1 MLAGTFAYKCH
12 GNDARTIVLD
22 WEKKLITAAD
32 GTKYQG
38 AYYLS
43 SHSMKPYAQEDLN
56 AMTIDVLRYPQVDVF
71 WQELYMLVQTKS
83 DGEGH
88 CVYFKRVD

>member
-1 MLAGTFAYKCH
+1 MLAGTFSYTCR
-12 GNDARTIVLD
+12 GNNARTIVLD

-32 GTKYQG
+32 GTEYQG

-43 SHSMKPYAQEDLN
+43 SHSMKPYAQEDLD
-56 AMTIDVLRYPQVDVF
+56 AMTIDRLGYPQVERF
-71 WQELYMLVQTKS
+71 GLELYMLVQTKS

-88 CVYFKRVD
+88 CVYFKRVN